1 MRYRIGNPY
10 RMIIA
15 CKNPVSHRYRM
26 HSTCSTWTTYNFTE
40 RGSFTT
46 PRTAQ
51 IALFELFDSGLLLG
65 YAMSYSSCDVC
76 DLCDACD
83 IYAIWKFHAISHDY
97 AIMYTSGFFQLLCL
111 PKDFSKVR
119 EKLLFA
125 SRFKRGT

>member
-51 IALFELFDSGLLLG
+51 IALFELFDSELLLC
-65 YAMSYSSCDVC
+65 YAIHAMLYWFMRYSCDVC

-83 IYAIWKFHAISHDY
+83 SHAIWKFHAISHDH
-97 AIMYTSGFFQLLCL
+97 AIMYTSDHILSESPLYFQIKC
-111 PKDFSKVR
+111 
-119 EKLLFA
+119 A
-125 SRFKRGT
+125 